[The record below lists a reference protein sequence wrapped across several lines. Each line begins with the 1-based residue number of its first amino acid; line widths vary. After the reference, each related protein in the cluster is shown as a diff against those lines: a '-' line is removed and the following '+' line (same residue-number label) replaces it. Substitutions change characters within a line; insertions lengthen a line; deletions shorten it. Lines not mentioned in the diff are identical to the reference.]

1 MRTPEI
7 RPETLLLSPV
17 LVLLVGGIGLFFLVG
32 PSGILDRLSLFPLQE
47 VAHATGFFLP
57 YALCVLALLALHDR
71 YLAKVCFV
79 VDEAVEVLLSFG
91 PVYLASFLSLAALGE
106 ELLFRGFLQEGAS
119 RLVWFL
125 SPEESE
131 GKVAA
136 WAIFF
141 SAAAFAFIHQRYRI
155 YPAAFVAVFLVGL
168 FLGWSYAVSRN
179 LWIPVILHALWNAGE
194 LALYIIW
201 RGREPVDP
209 RSRKDVLWIPLVP
222 DAHDDERPGER
233 PHVHPS
239 LPYWAS
245 VLLVGILGAAFVWF
259 ASDAFPE
266 LLRPGIL
273 GSLPHEL
280 AIGAGDKGHIREK
293 FLFLP
298 AVAEDARRVI
308 RHEHVRLF

>member
-17 LVLLVGGIGLFFLVG
+17 LVLLLGGTGLFFLVG
-32 PSGILDRLSLFPLQE
+32 VPGILERLSPFPPQE
-47 VAHATGFFLP
+47 LARSVAYFLP
-57 YALCVLALLALHDR
+57 YALGVLALLALHDR
-71 YLAKVCFV
+71 YLAKVSFV

-91 PVYLASFLSLAALGE
+91 PVYTMIFLSLAALGE
-106 ELLFRGFLQEGAS
+106 ELLFRGFLQEGAF
-119 RLVWFL
+119 RLIRIF
-125 SPEESE
+125 SPGSSVV
-131 GKVAA
+131 GASA

-141 SAAAFAFIHQRYRI
+141 SAIAFAFIHYRYRI
-155 YPAAFVAVFLVGL
+155 YPAAFVALFLVGL

-179 LWIPVILHALWNAGE
+179 LWIPVILHALWNVGQF
-194 LALYIIW
+194 ALYVLW
-201 RGREPVDP
+201 RGREPVNP

-222 DAHDDERPGER
+222 DAHDDESPGER
-233 PHVHPS
+233 PQAHPG

-245 VLLVGILGAAFVWF
+245 VLLVGVLGATFVWF
-259 ASDAFPE
+259 ASDTFPK

-280 AIGAGDKGHIREK
+280 AVGTSDKSHVREK
-293 FLFLP
+293 FPFLP

-308 RHEHVRLF
+308 RHEHVRLS